1 MRLLETGIYRKHRML
16 WARMKLH
23 CYSQNFV
30 ITVGMEY
37 VAPLFF
43 MLICGY
49 ILVLLLLM
57 MELAWQRYVQ
67 PPAAH

>member
-1 MRLLETGIYRKHRML
+1 MLETGIYRKHRNW

-30 ITVGMEY
+30 INVGMEY

-43 MLICGY
+43 LLLCGY
-49 ILVLLLLM
+49 LLVLLLLLL
-57 MELAWQRYVQ
+57 ELAWQRYVQ
-67 PPAAH
+67 RSD